1 MSNTQIPPNKRGIKG
16 KSLEPD
22 NKNKGTK
29 SPKVSSTAKCYKC
42 QGYGHLAVSYPSLVK
57 ITIIDE
63 TPTEAT
69 ESDSEEY
76 IYDPGDVETDE
87 EPTSDDVGLNC
98 INQTLQTHF
107 FVVSCVPSQPTEKN
121 NWRKSATFHKLQV
134 HKFTK
139 IENKNW
145 KVIMDCG
152 SYINAISSKSLENL
166 RFEVVPHPTHSRCH
180 TLTPQHLR
188 SDNDVLSQSNS
199 IIIKTRSGVM

>member
-57 ITIIDE
+57 ITVIDE

-87 EPTSDDVGLNC
+87 KLTSDYGLNC
-98 INQTLQTHF
+98 IKQILPTHF
-107 FVVSCVPSQPTEKN
+107 SVVICVFSQLAGK
-121 NWRKSATFHKLQV
+121 
-134 HKFTK
+134 
-139 IENKNW
+139 
-145 KVIMDCG
+145 D
-152 SYINAISSKSLENL
+152 
-166 RFEVVPHPTHSRCH
+166 
-180 TLTPQHLR
+180 
-188 SDNDVLSQSNS
+188 D
-199 IIIKTRSGVM
+199 